1 VQENTTIA
9 VDHKKFALVVRNE
22 QLVFE
27 VKKRL
32 GPATASIYK
41 VLLDEANVKLRE
53 AKEDTEEIG
62 VKTSEIALALPD
74 PSKIKAFQDLVDQ
87 GYQSRPK
94 HLTNGLYMSSRQLSR
109 VSDDEDTDMP
119 ELNING
125 IDRTHDDYLRR
136 KRKIVR
142 EHLQALEDDM
152 AVLVQKHI
160 KAEDQDVKQE
170 DDIGFE
176 QDEEWRINFRV
187 LHDFVRI
194 SELEAIV
201 EHKYGPDAL
210 RIFRVVVEKHHIDPE
225 QVTHPFPQDGSS
237 HLWVV

>member
-1 VQENTTIA
+1 
-9 VDHKKFALVVRNE
+9 
-22 QLVFE
+22 
-27 VKKRL
+27 
-32 GPATASIYK
+32 
-41 VLLDEANVKLRE
+41 
-53 AKEDTEEIG
+53 
-62 VKTSEIALALPD
+62 
-74 PSKIKAFQDLVDQ
+74 
-87 GYQSRPK
+87 
-94 HLTNGLYMSSRQLSR
+94 
-109 VSDDEDTDMP
+109 
-119 ELNING
+119 
-125 IDRTHDDYLRR
+125 
-136 KRKIVR
+136 
-142 EHLQALEDDM
+142 
-152 AVLVQKHI
+152 LVQKHI
-160 KAEDQDVKQE
+160 KPEDQDVKQD

>member
-1 VQENTTIA
+1 M
-9 VDHKKFALVVRNE
+9 
-22 QLVFE
+22 
-27 VKKRL
+27 
-32 GPATASIYK
+32 S
-41 VLLDEANVKLRE
+41 
-53 AKEDTEEIG
+53 
-62 VKTSEIALALPD
+62 
-74 PSKIKAFQDLVDQ
+74 
-87 GYQSRPK
+87 
-94 HLTNGLYMSSRQLSR
+94 SSRQLSR

-142 EHLQALEDDM
+142 EHLQALADDT

-160 KAEDQDVKQE
+160 KPEDQDVKQD